1 MGIKAFVKGVLTEKQ
16 NRKYESLLAQ
26 RQCTYEQWLC
36 DREKDWRAA
45 CGTATGCEDFYLVV
59 LGEGQPV
66 EDWQQRFGCF
76 FENNPNVK
84 VAYGDEDLRLEDGM
98 LTDPWFKPDWSPD
111 LLDCCRYFGSLVAV
125 RKEHF
130 EKIGAFYHRVDP
142 KAWDELFG
150 EDWQKQG
157 QVLHLQD
164 PARSHEWLRTCVS
177 AGYTRGA
184 ESVGHLPQI
193 LFHST
198 VHAREHFLQTDAF
211 FLSQQTD
218 LMKHFFE
225 EALLQT
231 EEAPI
236 VSVIIP
242 SKDHSD
248 ILRQCLDGV
257 RVAAEV
263 PCQIIVVDNGSNPEN
278 RGKVEA
284 LLQQMEETPMGEVH
298 FRCEYLY
305 QPMEFHFSKMCNLG
319 AQAAKAQ
326 YLLFL
331 NDDVVLQE
339 GCIPELAARAG
350 RAYTGA
356 VGLKLLYPEDGRI
369 QHAGITNLPMGPV
382 HKLQTLP
389 DDSEYYD
396 RRNRLVGNYL
406 AVTAACLMIEKKKF
420 LEIGGFE
427 ESLAVAFNDV
437 DLCYR
442 LYEAGYSNVC
452 INDRYAYHHESLSR
466 GADESIEKVERLL
479 RERDIL
485 FARHPKLAGRDP
497 YYAEHLN
504 RDGLDVRIAPGY
516 RTAKNRCEKVTEVL
530 PGKLSAAYRED
541 PCLLVRVEDLR
552 EKMIYGYSVVLGDDN
567 SNYDFSLILRHA
579 EKEESFVL
587 PFERQF
593 RPDLAENMPDQ
604 IRVELAGFWVDVS
617 GLTLPAGKYSIGVL
631 AKNQVSRLRLV
642 NWSNRRIDF

>member
-16 NRKYESLLAQ
+16 HRKYEALLAQ
-26 RQCTYEQWLC
+26 RQYTYEQWLG
-36 DREKDWRAA
+36 DREKEWSAA
-45 CGTATGCEDFYLVV
+45 CGEMTEWEDFYLVV

-66 EDWQQRFGCF
+66 EDWQQRFGWF
-76 FENNPNVK
+76 FAHHPKVQ
-84 VAYGDEDLRLEDGM
+84 VAYADEDLQSEDGTR
-98 LTDPWFKPDWSPD
+98 TDPWFKPDWSPD
-111 LLDCCRYFGSLVAV
+111 LLDSCLYFGSLVAV

-130 EKIGAFYHRVDP
+130 EKVRTYYYRVNPDV
-142 KAWDELFG
+142 WNELFG
-150 EDWQKQG
+150 QEWQNQG
-157 QVLHLQD
+157 QVLRVKD
-164 PARSHEWLRTCVS
+164 PAQCHEWLRICVS

-193 LFHST
+193 LFHGT
-198 VHAREHFLQTDAF
+198 DHAREHFLQTDAF
-211 FLSQQTD
+211 FLRKQAD
-218 LMKHFFE
+218 LIKLFFE
-225 EALLQT
+225 EALLQ
-231 EEAPI
+231 EKEVPV

-242 SKDHSD
+242 SKDHPEL
-248 ILRQCLDGV
+248 LRQCLDGV

-263 PCQIIVVDNGSNPEN
+263 SCQIIVVDNGSSPEN
-278 RGKVEA
+278 RGKVEE
-284 LLQQMEETPMGEVH
+284 LLRQMEEIPMGEVR

-305 QPMEFHFSKMCNLG
+305 RPMEFHFSKMCNLG

-326 YLLFL
+326 CLLFL
-331 NDDVVLQE
+331 NDDVVLQD

-350 RAYTGA
+350 RSYTGA
-356 VGLKLLYPEDGRI
+356 VGLKLLYPESGRI

-389 DDSEYYD
+389 DDSEHYD

-466 GADESIEKVERLL
+466 GADESIEKVERLM

-497 YYAEHLN
+497 YYSDYLN
-504 RDGLDVRIAPGY
+504 RDGLDVRITPGY
-516 RTAKNRCEKVTEVL
+516 RTAKNRCEKVTAAL
-530 PGKLSAAYRED
+530 PGKLLSAYRED
-541 PCLLVRVEDLR
+541 PCLMVRVEDLR
-552 EKMIYGYSVVLGDDN
+552 DNMLYGYCVVLGDDN
-567 SNYDFSLILRHA
+567 SNYEFSLILRHS
-579 EKEESFVL
+579 EKEESFIL

-604 IRVELAGFWVDVS
+604 IHVELAGFWVEVS
-617 GLTLPAGKYSIGVL
+617 GLKLPAGKYTIGVL
-631 AKNQVSRLRLV
+631 ARNQVTRLRLV
-642 NWSNRRIDF
+642 NWSNRRMDF